1 MTPIRDT
8 LEDLRGRLVGRQGL
22 ALAVIDEVDGVPREG
37 SAKLLQVYQELTG
50 GLRATLQEMHGDWL
64 SPGRARSC
72 GVHQHDII
80 PPCRIARD
88 HSPDGSR
95 FISSFHVWREDDVWI
110 IATSCFAEHPEF
122 SHYVIVLGLARDG
135 FEGMGAMSA

>member
-8 LEDLRGRLVGRQGL
+8 VEDLRDRLAGRQGL
-22 ALAVIDEVDGVPREG
+22 VLAVIDAVDDVPREG
-37 SAKLLQVYQELTG
+37 SAKLLQRYQELTER
-50 GLRATLQEMHGDWL
+50 LRATLREMHGDWL
-64 SPGRARSC
+64 PPGPASSC
-72 GVHQHDII
+72 GVHQHDVI
-80 PPCRIARD
+80 PPCRIGRD